1 MRAIALLIPL
11 ILLTACATTP
21 TARWV
26 QQREAVTTTQD
37 VIVSLHEA
45 EIVSDDAVRKV
56 APWIVTA
63 RNGVNMAYADLPD
76 GGPAFDSR
84 LAKVRSLLSRIKA
97 VIREEQTDEPD

>member
-1 MRAIALLIPL
+1 MKHLALLVPL
-11 ILLTACATTP
+11 VLLTACATTP

-26 QQREAVTTTQD
+26 QQREAITTTQD

-45 EIVSDDAVRKV
+45 DIVSDDAVRQV

-63 RNGVNMAYADLPD
+63 RNQVNMAYTDLPD

-84 LAKVRSLLSRIKA
+84 LAQARDLIARIKA
-97 VIREEQTDEPD
+97 LIREEQTDEPD